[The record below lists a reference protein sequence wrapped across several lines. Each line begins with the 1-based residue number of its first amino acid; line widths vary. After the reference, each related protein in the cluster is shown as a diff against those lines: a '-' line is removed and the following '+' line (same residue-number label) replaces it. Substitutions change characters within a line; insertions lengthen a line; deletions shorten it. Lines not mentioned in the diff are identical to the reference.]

1 MTITAS
7 HTAIAAI
14 EAEKAAHAAARCQ
27 STANEIG
34 DEDLA
39 ADFADLES
47 KANAAHAGLDALRSQ
62 AERLDTALLRKRLE
76 KPMEP
81 LRDLIQRAVAQAADR
96 PTFRV
101 LFDGPLAES
110 LWRAARITKQVT
122 YAREIKF
129 EPGDTALLQPALTD
143 SPGRISA
150 WSFRTAR
157 LVSVPINAVVW
168 G

>member
-7 HTAIAAI
+7 HTAIAAV
-14 EAEKAAHAAARCQ
+14 EAEKAAHAAARCRNM
-27 STANEIG
+27 ANEIG
-34 DEDLA
+34 DEEMA
-39 ADFADLES
+39 ADFEDLEN
-47 KANAAHAGLDALRSQ
+47 KANAARAGLDGIRSL
-62 AERLDTALLRKRLE
+62 AERLDASLLRKRLE
-76 KPMEP
+76 APAEP
-81 LRDLIQRAVAQAADR
+81 LHALIQRAVAQAADR
-96 PTFRV
+96 PALRG
-101 LFDGPLAES
+101 LFDGPAAER

-129 EPGDTALLQPALTD
+129 EPGDTALLQSSVTD